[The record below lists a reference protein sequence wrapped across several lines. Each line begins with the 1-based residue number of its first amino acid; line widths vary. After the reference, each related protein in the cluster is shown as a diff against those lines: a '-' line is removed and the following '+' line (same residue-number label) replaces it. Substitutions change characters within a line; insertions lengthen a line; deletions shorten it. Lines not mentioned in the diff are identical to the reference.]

1 MSSFNLQQE
10 GKPNNISM
18 FKLSEAIVWTV
29 LFITEAF
36 AIVGGNLFS
45 IVKFAET
52 GQLHRRSSYL
62 LINLAAADILVG
74 ACAIP
79 MFVYLIGGQ
88 GQLWSVNLGPATEAF
103 TAIDVLSGLGSILS
117 LTLVSLE
124 RLSATLWPLR
134 HRQLKTRV
142 YIFGIVS
149 VWLVA
154 CVTTATGTIMRY
166 TSPSVK
172 ILFYISVVILSISC
186 MTIFVTNLIIW
197 IHVSNRQLLSHN
209 QNASTQER
217 RLTITLLIVTLVSLS
232 AWLPFTVINI
242 VNNLHAFPLSATLIY
257 STKLLHYGNSCAN
270 VFVYSWKIVEFRK
283 PFEKIICCQ
292 VSVMDDEAVLLRTR
306 IARLSKDTTSLEAG
320 ILTSKILK
328 NYKSRRTSTFV

>member
-1 MSSFNLQQE
+1 
-10 GKPNNISM
+10 M
-18 FKLSEAIVWTV
+18 FSEAIVWTV
-29 LFITEAF
+29 LFTSEAL
-36 AIVGGNLFS
+36 AIVCGNLFS

-62 LINLAAADILVG
+62 LINLAVADILVG

-79 MFVYLIGGQ
+79 MFVYLSGGQ
-88 GQLWSVNLGPATEAF
+88 GQLWSINAGPVIEAF

-142 YIFGIVS
+142 YKLGIVL

-172 ILFYISVVILSISC
+172 ILFYISVVILSVSC
-186 MTIFVTNLIIW
+186 VTIFVTNLIIW
-197 IHVSNRQLLSHN
+197 IHVSNRKLLSHN

-242 VNNLHAFPLSATLIY
+242 VNNVYAFSLSATLIY

-270 VFVYSWKIVEFRK
+270 VFVYSWSIVEFRK
-283 PFEKIICCQ
+283 TLQEIICCQ
-292 VSVMDDEAVLLRTR
+292 VSIFNDEAVLLQTR
-306 IARLSKDTTSLEAG
+306 VALLSKDNTSLETG
-320 ILTSKILK
+320 ILTSKL
-328 NYKSRRTSTFV
+328 RRTSTFV